1 MAVMAGE
8 QKWRLWAAR
17 VAVVVAA
24 VVVGLSLSRLWTF
37 ANQDNPAV
45 VEDSHLAA
53 VANSACAIMR
63 DAASAAAVAADAPIT
78 QRIGAINAQNDA
90 VSELVAAINRHVP
103 RQTIETDQPAAE
115 WLEDWGRLIRARD
128 TYAASLAAGKPK
140 PLTMP
145 TIEGVT
151 LPARLNG
158 VGLNCRVPLVLLAP

>member
-1 MAVMAGE
+1 
-8 QKWRLWAAR
+8 

-24 VVVGLSLSRLWTF
+24 AAVALSLSRLWTF
-37 ANQDNPAV
+37 ANQDNPAI

-53 VANSACAIMR
+53 VANAACAIMR
-63 DAASAAAVAADAPIT
+63 DAASAATVPADAPIG

-90 VSELVAAINRHVP
+90 VSELVGTITRLVP
-103 RQTIETDQPAAE
+103 RETIDSDQPAAE

-128 TYAASLAAGKPK
+128 TYAQSLAAGKPK

-145 TIEGVT
+145 TIEGVS